1 LHGEQ
6 TLSSPVLQ
14 KDYFLAPSLADPGK
28 NCVEQVASVL
38 VLGCEE
44 FRKRNK
50 SRKVDYFLAPSL
62 ANRRYIT
69 FEAQG
74 DVLLTREG

>member
-1 LHGEQ
+1 LHGEK
-6 TLSSPVLQ
+6 TLSSPEGLLPRSITRQ
-14 KDYFLAPSLADPGK
+14 SCQELRRTGGERTPRRSWQELRK
-28 NCVEQVASVL
+28 N
-38 VLGCEE
+38 
-44 FRKRNK
+44 NK
-50 SRKVDYFLAPSL
+50 SRKVDYYLAPSL